1 MREVKILLKCAFGQ
15 EEVVQLG
22 EVSRGFGRH
31 ADGQKVIAVNR
42 GYFIPQNQ
50 VFYHKR
56 QISGFPCVTLYI
68 NAKTVVMIGHY
79 VIYFENILVFIFLL
93 FWLIYFVIFERLILS
108 TSKSVLLM
116 SLCENNTAAVQ
127 KCYMIIA
134 VIKILD
140 IFWKNIRGE
149 IS

>member
-1 MREVKILLKCAFGQ
+1 MTLDINSKI
-15 EEVVQLG
+15 
-22 EVSRGFGRH
+22 
-31 ADGQKVIAVNR
+31 
-42 GYFIPQNQ
+42 
-50 VFYHKR
+50 
-56 QISGFPCVTLYI
+56 
-68 NAKTVVMIGHY
+68 VVMIGHY
-79 VIYFENILVFIFLL
+79 VIYFENILVFILLL

-116 SLCENNTAAVQ
+116 SLWESNTAAVQ
-127 KCYMIIA
+127 KYYIIIA